1 MAKCR
6 KEQRKKGNDPE
17 QRCVEYGRAL
27 NHCVAKRLCKPEA
40 EEYGARGSAVWVL
53 PRQLSRTATES
64 WSQCLRASSARWE
77 RCPAGKAGGSSSEN

>member
-40 EEYGARGSAVWVL
+40 EEYGRCWSSWVSCGYYRGKPHCNRELEPMFACLERALGEVPGGKGW
-53 PRQLSRTATES
+53 RQF
-64 WSQCLRASSARWE
+64 
-77 RCPAGKAGGSSSEN
+77 

>member
-40 EEYGARGSAVWVL
+40 EEYGARGSAVLGTTAATKPHCNRELEPMFACLERALGAVPGGKGW
-53 PRQLSRTATES
+53 RQF
-64 WSQCLRASSARWE
+64 
-77 RCPAGKAGGSSSEN
+77 